1 MIYRLVQEQAQS
13 LYYGVNNLIHIYN
26 LHQAYFSLALN
37 DLSPEDCYAKFT
49 GIYEELIFTNDFLL
63 ISQSC
68 KSKECACMQPSFY
81 LSCLQYLS

>member
-37 DLSPEDCYAKFT
+37 DLSLEDCYAKFT
-49 GIYEELIFTNDFLL
+49 GIYEELNLY
-63 ISQSC
+63 Q
-68 KSKECACMQPSFY
+68 
-81 LSCLQYLS
+81 